1 MEMKKKLLTAVF
13 GALLCCVSGQVFSA
27 AVTDVISAPTGY
39 FAPDESSATSSP
51 YYRWAND
58 DWGWTH
64 NAIGGT
70 ISSASL
76 NIDAWDVD
84 YADGE
89 RSSISAWSNDID
101 GWVLLGYL
109 TGDNA
114 TWSYTT
120 FSLDSSWFD
129 EIAAG
134 LQVWMDIDTTGD
146 GWAVSLAKSA
156 LEVNGGEIP
165 GPGPNPVPV
174 PAAVWLFG
182 SGLLGLAGF
191 SRKKKAE
198 A

>member
-1 MEMKKKLLTAVF
+1 MKKKLLTAVF
-13 GALLCCVSGQVFSA
+13 GALLCCVSGQAFSA

-39 FAPDESSATSSP
+39 FVPDQSEVYNDP
-51 YYRWAND
+51 YYRASYE

-70 ISSASL
+70 ITSASL

-84 YADGE
+84 HAQGE
-89 RSSISAWSNDID
+89 TNIISAWSIQAND
-101 GWVLLGYL
+101 WVVLGEL
-109 TGDNA
+109 EGANNA
-114 TWSYTT
+114 WGYTSFT
-120 FSLDSSWFD
+120 LDSTWFD

-134 LQVWMDIDTTGD
+134 LQIWMDIDSTNA
-146 GWAVSLAKSA
+146 GWLVSLAKSA
-156 LEVNGGEIP
+156 LEVNGGTLP
-165 GPGPNPVPV
+165 GPGPSPVPV

>member
-1 MEMKKKLLTAVF
+1 MKKKLLTAAF

-39 FAPDESSATSSP
+39 FVPDQSDVYNDP
-51 YYRWAND
+51 YYRGYGE

-70 ISSASL
+70 ITSATL

-84 YADGE
+84 HSSGE
-89 RSSISAWSNDID
+89 VDRISAWSIQDNDWI
-101 GWVLLGYL
+101 VLGELQGSNDAW
-109 TGDNA
+109 G
-114 TWSYTT
+114 YTT
-120 FSLDSSWFD
+120 FTLDSSWYD

-134 LQVWMDIDTTGD
+134 LQVWMDISVGASS
-146 GWAVSLAKSA
+146 GWVVSLAKSA
-156 LEVNGGEIP
+156 LEVNGGTIP
-165 GPGPNPVPV
+165 GPGPSPVPV

-191 SRKKKAE
+191 SRKKKAN